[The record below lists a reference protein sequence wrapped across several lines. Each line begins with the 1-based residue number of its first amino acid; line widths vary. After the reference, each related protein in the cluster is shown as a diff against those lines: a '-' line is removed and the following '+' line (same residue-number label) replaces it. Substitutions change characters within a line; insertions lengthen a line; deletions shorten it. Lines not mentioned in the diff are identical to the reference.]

1 MKILIKICLIVFC
14 FLLSSI
20 SSFAQNK
27 IKCTQCKNG
36 VSYWTERLVC
46 KNCKDWADS
55 YRKIRGCDVCKNNQ
69 FIKLNRQSKCKVC
82 KGTGWRLP
90 VPVAPPTKEQLI
102 YQRLKDLDLELVF
115 HPAFYLDDET
125 QLEIAKYRIKKGTE
139 SDIWPY
145 LACIMT
151 RDCSYSAELKLKI
164 YALLDYYE
172 FYYEVSPI
180 NSSRR
185 EIYTSPFRY
194 NPSPGEII
202 LIKKELNELNLD
214 PNYKPRFF
222 SSGVTYLDLLSIF

>member
-14 FLLSSI
+14 FSLSSI

-69 FIKLNRQSKCKVC
+69 FIKLNKQSKCKVC

-90 VPVAPPTKEQLI
+90 DPVVPPTKKQLI
-102 YQRLKDLDLELVF
+102 YQRLKDLGLEPQY
-115 HPAFYLDDET
+115 HPYFYLNDET
-125 QLEIAKYRIKKGTE
+125 QLEIAKYRIKNGTE

-151 RDCSYSAELKLKI
+151 GDCSYSAVKSKI

-172 FYYEVSPI
+172 FYYEDSPVK
-180 NSSRR
+180 NSTR

-194 NPSPGEII
+194 EPSPKEII

-214 PNYKPRFF
+214 PNYQPRFF
-222 SSGVTYLDLLSIF
+222 SIGITGVDLLRWF